1 MSDPPG
7 VGRVPWVWG
16 QLEVE
21 QDRVVV
27 RLSGWRRVLAT
38 KTTMSFPLA
47 SIARVEH
54 DPMARSHVRSGLRN
68 WRKHGQGIWRLGI
81 YHGIDGWSFWSIGVG
96 RNAVLIECSGE
107 HFRYVVVEVGDPA
120 RTVKEDPRG
129 GCPRDRA
136 DPRRA
141 RGGTTAVTRTG
152 SRSGS
157 ARAGRHL
164 DHGRMRTWEAIVST
178 TDHI

>member
-7 VGRVPWVWG
+7 VGRVPWVWA

-120 RTVKEDPRG
+120 RTVKEIRAAAARVTGRIPG
-129 GCPRDRA
+129 GLEAGPPPSPGPARDRA
-136 DPRRA
+136 QREPDD
-141 RGGTTAVTRTG
+141 TSIT
-152 SRSGS
+152 
-157 ARAGRHL
+157 
-164 DHGRMRTWEAIVST
+164 EE
-178 TDHI
+178 